1 MPRASIAD
9 IRANSE
15 FQKTFEWYFS
25 FIRWPKAVATSIT
38 QDRFNMQCLSTSKPH
53 KSSKAEVFM
62 MRGEQIFDIGI
73 YKVTGMLPLVFLE
86 TVDGIIHEMFMDWEN
101 ALSKRAGSFTDL
113 TADLRLAEMDNQ
125 DNDNWEYQIKWCF
138 PENFKLAHED
148 AGEQGA
154 PPMQMGF
161 DLCYSDYTQQKIT
174 G

>member
-86 TVDGIIHEMFMDWEN
+86 TVDGIIHEMFQD
-101 ALSKRAGSFTDL
+101 LGYYPFGSKYFSDL
-113 TADLRLAEMDNQ
+113 VHYVRSGDFVRELL
-125 DNDNWEYQIKWCF
+125 
-138 PENFKLAHED
+138 L
-148 AGEQGA
+148 
-154 PPMQMGF
+154 
-161 DLCYSDYTQQKIT
+161 
-174 G
+174 